1 MARRFDASS
10 MIRELCDKPKHAR
23 ITELEFTIFMLKSM
37 NKVDE
42 RVLAAIHHQFASLD
56 KAGSGVLD
64 FKALK
69 EFERQSYAG
78 RKSMVWAS
86 TPMSGGT
93 AASEVV
99 PKSKDNE
106 GESMC

>member
-1 MARRFDASS
+1 MARRFDAGS
-10 MIRELCDKPKHAR
+10 MMRELCDKPKHAR

-56 KAGSGVLD
+56 KTSSGVLD

-69 EFERQSYAG
+69 EFERQSNAG

-86 TPMSGGT
+86 TPT
-93 AASEVV
+93 AAAASTEVAPCV
-99 PKSKDNE
+99 TKDDE
-106 GESMC
+106 GGSIC